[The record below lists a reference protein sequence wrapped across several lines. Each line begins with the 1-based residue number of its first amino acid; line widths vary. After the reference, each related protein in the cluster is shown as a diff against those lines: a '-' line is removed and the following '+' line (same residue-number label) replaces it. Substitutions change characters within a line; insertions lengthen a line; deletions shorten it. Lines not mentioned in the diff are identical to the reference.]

1 MKLDKWSFNP
11 ASDIV
16 PIIIPRNY
24 LNLYNFGFAQSRNLP
39 QLSEGVMGMVNLDIR
54 IMGNGQVKQMKGN
67 IVGFSNRLNTIL
79 VPESFM
85 NWANE
90 AYGAGEKAEPSRLI
104 VEVNNP
110 ADERIAKFSQQK
122 GMKQKVTVW
131 MPVRNLV
138 LENRYRYCI
147 VCWFANQCA
156 FILYFDIKYI
166 SVAAEEF
173 YKTRKFTIDRL

>member
-110 ADERIAKFSQQK
+110 ADERIAKFS
-122 GMKQKVTVW
+122 
-131 MPVRNLV
+131 
-138 LENRYRYCI
+138 NRR
-147 VCWFANQCA
+147 V
-156 FILYFDIKYI
+156 
-166 SVAAEEF
+166 
-173 YKTRKFTIDRL
+173 